1 MKNVAVIIV
10 AIFLVVFLGP
20 LIVLIGWNCAR
31 ELWPQL
37 PVATYHHTFWISN
50 AIATLVKSR
59 TYTKGD

>member
-1 MKNVAVIIV
+1 MKNVAIIIV

-37 PVATYHHTFWISN
+37 PVATYRHAFWISN

-59 TYTKGD
+59 AYMKGD

>member
-1 MKNVAVIIV
+1 MKNVALIIV
-10 AIFLVVFLGP
+10 AIFVVVFLGP

-37 PVATYHHTFWISN
+37 PVVTYHHAFWISN

-59 TYTKGD
+59 AYTKGD